1 MLDPTPVVV
10 VEGRLAGALD
20 QSWLAHTKRTA
31 LFANRS
37 GGSATVTHP
46 FHPLRGRTFEVLKV
60 RRLSGQEMLSLRHP
74 NLGSI
79 AMPRDWT
86 DWAPPGAQP
95 PPECAPLLIDV
106 FALVCLAEFVACLK
120 YRDEG
125 SLTDDSTSDSLGRPF
140 ESVR

>member
-1 MLDPTPVVV
+1 MARSNQDWH
-10 VEGRLAGALD
+10 RLLELCAITNTLVIDEDGCYNPADFNDSLVLGMKGA
-20 QSWLAHTKRTA
+20 
-31 LFANRS
+31 FAQAELHIIR
-37 GGSATVTHP
+37 A
-46 FHPLRGRTFEVLKV
+46 RRRTFEVLKV

-125 SLTDDSTSDSLGRPF
+125 LDR
-140 ESVR
+140 

>member
-1 MLDPTPVVV
+1 MTVLTTICATRSPP
-10 VEGRLAGALD
+10 
-20 QSWLAHTKRTA
+20 SAHTKRTA

-125 SLTDDSTSDSLGRPF
+125 LDR
-140 ESVR
+140 

>member
-1 MLDPTPVVV
+1 
-10 VEGRLAGALD
+10 
-20 QSWLAHTKRTA
+20 
-31 LFANRS
+31 FANRS
-37 GGSATVTHP
+37 GASATVTHP

-95 PPECAPLLIDV
+95 PPERVKIYRFSALIVQDIVDHLPSYLLDTVSMVHRNRKI
-106 FALVCLAEFVACLK
+106 FTL
-120 YRDEG
+120 
-125 SLTDDSTSDSLGRPF
+125 
-140 ESVR
+140 

>member
-1 MLDPTPVVV
+1 VEYRLQNGLQPPTRHLL
-10 VEGRLAGALD
+10 GNAICD
-20 QSWLAHTKRTA
+20 SWHTPSELHSLPSIWGIGER
-31 LFANRS
+31 
-37 GGSATVTHP
+37 HP
-46 FHPLRGRTFEVLKV
+46 SLHPLRGRTFEVLKV
-60 RRLSGQEMLSLRHP
+60 RRLSGQEILSLRHP

-106 FALVCLAEFVACLK
+106 FALVCLAEFAACLK

-125 SLTDDSTSDSLGRPF
+125 LDR
-140 ESVR
+140 